1 MDEKFTSPICRAAL
15 KFKAECFPITYD
27 RGYNYI
33 NLSAVINQQKT
44 GYLQLLQPVEKAIFD
59 KAGIL
64 IKDIEKGKKTAK
76 DIQSFYDWVDRY
88 LAENYKS
95 LFNFDLFQN

>member
-1 MDEKFTSPICRAAL
+1 
-15 KFKAECFPITYD
+15 
-27 RGYNYI
+27 
-33 NLSAVINQQKT
+33 
-44 GYLQLLQPVEKAIFD
+44 LLQPVEKAIFD